1 MLLDANRLKK
11 TRPMEEY
18 IQHAES
24 LTDNEKMALSRLGIE
39 NFKFMMEEYVR
50 LLNSQE
56 DPSIYIT
63 DFYQWVD
70 SAMIIYDWNTRCE
83 VLQREIDDLTK

>member
-11 TRPMEEY
+11 TRPFEEY
-18 IQHAES
+18 EAHKAS
-24 LTDNEKMALSRLGIE
+24 LTDSEKMALSRICLE
-39 NFKFMMEEYVR
+39 NFKFMIEEYIW

-56 DPSIYIT
+56 EPNIYIT
-63 DFYQWVD
+63 DFYSWLDDV
-70 SAMIIYDWNTRCE
+70 SIVYDYNTRCE